1 MKSNLMRS
9 YLRFNDKYLSDCE
22 KPVEWRK
29 LLFGLCLFHAVIQER
44 RKFGP
49 LGWNIRYEF
58 TEGDLGVCQTQIR
71 MFLNE
76 YKDIPYKVSFLL
88 SLLVL
93 LDSTSQVRLFFA
105 SECLK

>member
-9 YLRFNDKYLSDCE
+9 YLRFNDKYLNDCE

-76 YKDIPYKVSFLL
+76 YKDIPFKVGCIL
-88 SLLVL
+88 SLFVCFY
-93 LDSTSQVRLFFA
+93 STSQGTLTLTLLRSL
-105 SECLK
+105 